1 MAPSEGRSHL
11 GIIITLGMLI
21 GLNPF
26 SIDMY
31 LPGFAAIAADLR
43 TDTAT
48 VGLTLSSFF
57 AGICIGQVI
66 YGPLLDRFGRK
77 KPLLIGL
84 GIYLFTSIAAAFA
97 GSIEQLIVLRFVQ
110 ALGGCAGMVAS
121 RAYVRDLF
129 PPEETARVFSLLIL
143 VMGVA
148 PVIAPSVGSFIVTT
162 LDWHAIFVALALI
175 AAIIFMAVL
184 LVLPESKTPDPE
196 ISLNPPKVVR
206 EYFGVALN
214 ARFMLFTLAMSF
226 STAALFAYITSS
238 PILFMKTHGLSEF
251 QFGLTFSFCAVCLI
265 IGSQVNRLLLR
276 RFTTLRAAEVT
287 GIGIALV
294 SSLLLV
300 LTIASLA
307 GFLATIACIAMF
319 LFLMGMFNPNAG
331 AMALTSVHEKIG
343 MASALMGFIQMG
355 LSAIAAAIV
364 SSSASVSA
372 ASMSIV
378 LFGCVEIAVGCI
390 FMVRLIGGEAT
401 AANEPDPELVHT
413 TI

>member
-1 MAPSEGRSHL
+1 MGQRVRGSNFAV
-11 GIIITLGMLI
+11 IVTLGMLI

-31 LPGFAAIAADLR
+31 LPGFAAIAADLD

-57 AGICIGQVI
+57 AGICIGQVV

-77 KPLLIGL
+77 RPLLIGL
-84 GIYLFTSIAAAFA
+84 GIFFLTSIAASFA
-97 GSIEQLIVLRFVQ
+97 NTIESLIALRFIQ

-129 PPEETARVFSLLIL
+129 PPEENARIFSLLIL

-148 PVIAPSVGSFIVTT
+148 PIIAPSVGSFIVTT

-175 AAIIFMAVL
+175 AAFVFSAVS
-184 LVLPESKTPDPE
+184 LVLPESKRPDDRV
-196 ISLNPPKVVR
+196 SLNPLKVIA
-206 EYFGVALN
+206 EYWRVLFN
-214 ARFMLFTLAMSF
+214 ARFLLFTLAMSF

-238 PILFMKTHGLSEF
+238 PILFMKVHGLSEF
-251 QFGLTFSFCAVCLI
+251 QFGLTFSFCAFCLI
-265 IGSQVNRLLLR
+265 VGSQLNRVLLR
-276 RFTTLRAAEVT
+276 KSSTIGVAEAT
-287 GIGIALV
+287 GIAIVAVAGSLV
-294 SSLLLV
+294 V
-300 LTIASLA
+300 LTASSA
-307 GFLATIACIAMF
+307 SGFLITVICVAGF

-331 AMALTSVHEKIG
+331 ALALTSVHEKIG

-355 LSAIAAAIV
+355 LSAIAAAVV
-364 SSSASVSA
+364 SSLSNVSNA
-372 ASMSIV
+372 GMTVV
-378 LFGCVEIAVGCI
+378 LFACVGIGVACL
-390 FMVRLIGGEAT
+390 FAVRLVEGRST
-401 AANEPDPELVHT
+401 EPTPERDLIHT

>member
-1 MAPSEGRSHL
+1 MARTEGRSHFA
-11 GIIITLGMLI
+11 IIITLGMLI

-31 LPGFAAIAADLR
+31 LPGFAAIAADLG

-57 AGICIGQVI
+57 AGICIGQII

-77 KPLLIGL
+77 RPLLIGL
-84 GIYLFTSIAAAFA
+84 GIFLLTSIAAAFA
-97 GSIEQLIVLRFVQ
+97 SSIEQLVVLRFIQ

-129 PPEETARVFSLLIL
+129 PPEENARIFSLLIL

-148 PVIAPSVGSFIVTT
+148 PIIAPSIGSFIVTA

-175 AAIIFMAVL
+175 AGVIFTAVS
-184 LVLPESKTPDPE
+184 LVLPESKESDPSV
-196 ISLNPPKVVR
+196 SLNPPKVVK
-206 EYFGVALN
+206 EYFSVALN

-238 PILFMKTHGLSEF
+238 PILFMKVHQLTEF
-251 QFGLTFSFCAVCLI
+251 QFGLTFSFCAFCLI
-265 IGSQVNRLLLR
+265 VGSQLNRVLLR
-276 RFTTLRAAEVT
+276 SLSSNRVAEITGVAIVMVAA
-287 GIGIALV
+287 
-294 SSLLLV
+294 LLLV
-300 LTIASLA
+300 LTAYAAA
-307 GFLATIACIAMF
+307 GFTVTIACIAAF
-319 LFLMGMFNPNAG
+319 LFLMGMFNPNVG
-331 AMALTSVHEKIG
+331 ALAITSVHEKIG

-364 SSSASVSA
+364 SSFASVSA
-372 ASMSIV
+372 MTMTAVLLSCVGVAVASV
-378 LFGCVEIAVGCI
+378 FAVR
-390 FMVRLIGGEAT
+390 FVRGES
-401 AANEPDPELVHT
+401 PGPVPEMIHT

>member
-1 MAPSEGRSHL
+1 
-11 GIIITLGMLI
+11 MLI

-31 LPGFAAIAADLR
+31 LPGFAAIAADLG
-43 TDTAT
+43 TDTAK

-57 AGICIGQVI
+57 AGICIGQIV

-84 GIYLFTSIAAAFA
+84 GIFFFTSIAAAFA
-97 GSIEQLIVLRFVQ
+97 SSIEQLVVLRFIQ

-129 PPEETARVFSLLIL
+129 PPDETARIFSLLIL

-148 PVIAPSVGSFIVTT
+148 PIIAPSIGSFIVTS

-175 AAIIFMAVL
+175 AATVFTAVL
-184 LVLPESKTPDPE
+184 LVLPESKAPDAD
-196 ISLNPPKVVR
+196 ISLSPPKVLR
-206 EYFGVALN
+206 EYFGVAMN
-214 ARFMLFTLAMSF
+214 ARFMLFTFAMSF

-238 PILFMKTHGLSEF
+238 PILFMKVHGLSEF
-251 QFGLTFSFCAVCLI
+251 QFGLTFSFCAFCLI
-265 IGSQVNRLLLR
+265 VGSQVNRLLLR
-276 RFTTLRAAEVT
+276 KFSTNKAAELT
-287 GIGIALV
+287 GIAIVLVAAL
-294 SSLLLV
+294 LFV
-300 LTIASLA
+300 LTLASLA
-307 GFLATIACIAMF
+307 GFFVTVICIASF

-331 AMALTSVHEKIG
+331 ALALTSVNEKIG

-355 LSAIAAAIV
+355 LSAIAAATV
-364 SSSASVSA
+364 SSLSSVSTL
-372 ASMSIV
+372 SMSAV
-378 LFGCVEIAVGCI
+378 LLACVSLAVLCAFG
-390 FMVRLIGGEAT
+390 VRLLGERTEGEPT
-401 AANEPDPELVHT
+401 AELIHT

>member
-1 MAPSEGRSHL
+1 MAT
-11 GIIITLGMLI
+11 IITLGMLI

-31 LPGFAAIAADLR
+31 LPGFASIAADLK

-57 AGICIGQVI
+57 AGICIGQII

-84 GIYLFTSIAAAFA
+84 EIYFLTSIAAVFA
-97 GSIEQLIVLRFVQ
+97 GSIEQLVVLRFVQ

-129 PPEETARVFSLLIL
+129 PPEENARIFSLLIL

-148 PVIAPSVGSFIVTT
+148 PIIAPSVGSFIVTT
-162 LDWHAIFVALALI
+162 LDWHSIFVALAFI
-175 AAIIFMAVL
+175 SASIFITVL
-184 LVLPESKTPDPE
+184 LVLPEPKEPDSNV
-196 ISLNPPKVVR
+196 SLNPLRVVQQ
-206 EYFGVALN
+206 YFGVALN
-214 ARFMLFTLAMSF
+214 PRFMLFTLAMSF

-238 PILFMKTHGLSEF
+238 PILFMKVHGLTEF
-251 QFGLTFSFCAVCLI
+251 QFGLTFSFCAFCLI
-265 IGSQVNRLLLR
+265 VGSQVNRALLR
-276 RFTTLRAAEVT
+276 SFSTNAIAEFT
-287 GIGIALV
+287 GIAIIIVAATLFAL
-294 SSLLLV
+294 
-300 LTIASLA
+300 TAYSLA
-307 GFLATIACIAMF
+307 GFVVTIACIASF

-331 AMALTSVHEKIG
+331 ALALTSVHEKIG

-355 LSAIAAAIV
+355 LSAIAAAVV
-364 SSSASVSA
+364 SSFASVSA
-372 ASMSIV
+372 MTMTAV
-378 LFGCVEIAVGCI
+378 LLGCI
-390 FMVRLIGGEAT
+390 GVAVASVFAVRMVSGEPSDSGDQASELI
-401 AANEPDPELVHT
+401 HT